1 MARIRDL
8 LLPVDDKDTEEVVVK
23 KEDETTRKADIIPPE
38 TTRFFVEFIL
48 DVICPYCY
56 IGFKNLKT
64 AIETYRARHLEAIFE
79 IVCTPFLLHPL
90 AARSAYDKSDY
101 LIARTRGPAYWVGP
115 GQAAGINFTW
125 AGRTGSTRNAHKLLR
140 FALES
145 TPTTTRGA
153 RNRRGASAP
162 PLSHTSTRSP
172 SSPSA
177 TNGNA
182 PARGPALQLRLLEA
196 LFRAHHESDGDISDP
211 SFLAETASAA
221 TGFTS
226 AQIRAVLEDASEV
239 WGRAVS
245 ALVAEVSSP
254 RGLAVRAVPT
264 FVVNDH
270 YVIGGVQSA
279 EFLVDEFERIRR
291 GRGGYGV
298 GG

>member
-1 MARIRDL
+1 MASIRDL
-8 LLPVDDKDTEEVVVK
+8 LLPVDDKEITGAVVK
-23 KEDETTRKADIIPPE
+23 KEEEATEKTDIIPSE
-38 TTRFFVEFIL
+38 TTRFLVEFIL

-56 IGFKNLKT
+56 IGFKNLKA
-64 AIETYRARHLEAIFE
+64 AIETYRARHPEAIFE

-115 GQAAGINFTW
+115 GEAAGINFTW
-125 AGRTGSTRNAHKLLR
+125 AGRTGSTRDAHKLLR

-145 TPTTTRGA
+145 TPTTARAA
-153 RNRRGASAP
+153 RNRRGAPAP
-162 PLSHTSTRSP
+162 PSPHTSARAPT
-172 SSPSA
+172 SPSA
-177 TNGNA
+177 VNGNT

-221 TGFTS
+221 TGFAT
-226 AQIRAVLEDASEV
+226 AQIRAVLEDASEA

-264 FVVNDH
+264 LVVNDH

-279 EFLVDEFERIRR
+279 GFLVDEFERIW
-291 GRGGYGV
+291 RGGGR
-298 GG
+298 